1 MTPFLECLWVGCLIY
16 VFAPFLYYSFNDVM
30 SMPAR
35 RDGIR
40 GDKGGAFC
48 GKMEKGLI
56 KGDSCWERRDGV
68 CIVYL
73 PL

>member
-1 MTPFLECLWVGCLIY
+1 MTPFLECLRVGCLIY

-40 GDKGGAFC
+40 GDKRGGGLLWEN
-48 GKMEKGLI
+48 GKRTDQGRFVLGTM
-56 KGDSCWERRDGV
+56 
-68 CIVYL
+68 
-73 PL
+73 